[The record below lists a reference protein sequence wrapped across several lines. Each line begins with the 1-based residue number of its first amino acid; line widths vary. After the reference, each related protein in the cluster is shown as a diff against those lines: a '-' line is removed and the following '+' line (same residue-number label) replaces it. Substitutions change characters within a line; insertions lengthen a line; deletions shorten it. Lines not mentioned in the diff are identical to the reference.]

1 MAELEAEERGRR
13 GSQDIADF
21 VPFGEEALAFLG
33 QLREERDPRGPVTLS
48 LLSLWELWEKEG
60 LPSSSRSRLRADT
73 EGRVG
78 VAYLDRPSPDELFE
92 CVRRNQPA
100 VIRGCLDEQGFPPL
114 RDFADFS
121 YLRARCGHRRVQLKA
136 DRLLD
141 RSGRRYFVD
150 DPTEDAT
157 LSDFLALLEDA
168 ERRQASPTRYLGK
181 SNLCRVAPE
190 LADDIA
196 AAPRAP
202 LAQFATC
209 FGPNTQGV
217 HTYLGCGFNT
227 TPIHCDSGE
236 NLLAVLAGTKRF
248 DLYPPTDADCLYIV
262 QKINSSVPPFVA
274 PEAMP
279 EDLAERC
286 PLYRQATPIR
296 VDLEKGD
303 MLYLPVFW
311 WHGVTGG
318 AERNML
324 VNWWCEMHPR
334 KAEVTAASRGARGV
348 MGDLR
353 RLLAS

>member
-1 MAELEAEERGRR
+1 MARRSGTGEAAEASTAEAFLAELEAEERGRR

-60 LPSSSRSRLRADT
+60 LPNSSRSRLRADT
-73 EGRVG
+73 EGCVG

-92 CVRRNQPA
+92 CVLRNQPA

-209 FGPNTQGV
+209 FG
-217 HTYLGCGFNT
+217 
-227 TPIHCDSGE
+227 
-236 NLLAVLAGTKRF
+236 
-248 DLYPPTDADCLYIV
+248 DCNRY
-262 QKINSSVPPFVA
+262 
-274 PEAMP
+274 
-279 EDLAERC
+279 
-286 PLYRQATPIR
+286 
-296 VDLEKGD
+296 
-303 MLYLPVFW
+303 
-311 WHGVTGG
+311 
-318 AERNML
+318 
-324 VNWWCEMHPR
+324 
-334 KAEVTAASRGARGV
+334 
-348 MGDLR
+348 
-353 RLLAS
+353 